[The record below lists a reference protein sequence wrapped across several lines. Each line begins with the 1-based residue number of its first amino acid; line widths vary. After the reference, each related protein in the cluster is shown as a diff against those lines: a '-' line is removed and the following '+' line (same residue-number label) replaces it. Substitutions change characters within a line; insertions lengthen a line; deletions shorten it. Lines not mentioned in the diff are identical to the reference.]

1 MAVKEAE
8 EKQKTTAL
16 AKQAS
21 AGLPAEFAE
30 ELAADAGAGTSQN
43 ADDNIVPF
51 IVLLQDMSPQVKK
64 RDAEYVD
71 GAEPGMLMNKATKK
85 LYASD
90 DAQATA
96 NHLPLLVFQPCAF
109 DRAIIQWIP
118 RVDGGGFVAR
128 HDLKGTVEE
137 TMKAIGAKQVEITDE
152 KGDKKLVWK
161 TGDGKH
167 DLIDT
172 RYHFGNILEDD
183 GTIVPAVIGMSST
196 GHTASREWMTLMN
209 QKVKV
214 GEKLITPPSWSKSYI
229 VHSKGKT
236 NNKGDFFV
244 FTVDDNGWVQDAAL
258 RAAGKEL
265 NAAFG
270 KGDVKANDADLNDG
284 AAAGA
289 GAADAEMPI

>member
-1 MAVKEAE
+1 MAAKEE
-8 EKQKTTAL
+8 EKKTTAL
-16 AKQAS
+16 ATTAA

-64 RDAEYVD
+64 RDPEYVD

-85 LYASD
+85 LYAAD
-90 DAQATA
+90 EEQATA
-96 NHLPLLVFQPCAF
+96 NHLPLLVFQPVAF

-128 HDLKGTVEE
+128 HEFKGSLEE
-137 TMKAIGAKQVEITDE
+137 TMKAIDGKQVEITDE
-152 KGDKKLVWK
+152 RGDKKLVWK

-183 GTIVPAVIGMSST
+183 GTLVPAVIGMSST

-214 GEKLITPPSWSKSYI
+214 GDKLIVPPSWAKSYI
-229 VHSKGKT
+229 VHSKSKS

-244 FTVDDNGWVQDAAL
+244 FTVDDNGWVQDAAI

-270 KGDVKANDADLNDG
+270 KGDIRANDADLNEGG
-284 AAAGA
+284 AATGGA
-289 GAADAEMPI
+289 NDADVPI

>member
-1 MAVKEAE
+1 MATKETE
-8 EKQKTTAL
+8 DKTKAL
-16 AKQAS
+16 VPTTP
-21 AGLPAEFAE
+21 AGLPAEFLD

-90 DAQATA
+90 DAQAEA

-109 DRAIIQWIP
+109 DRAVIEWIP
-118 RVDGGGFVAR
+118 RTDGGGFVAR
-128 HDLKGTVEE
+128 HEFKGTVEE
-137 TMKAIGAKQVEITDE
+137 TMKAIGGKQVEITDE
-152 KGDKKLVWK
+152 KGEKKLVWK

-183 GTIVPAVIGMSST
+183 GTLVPAVIGMSST

-209 QKVKV
+209 QKVKA
-214 GEKLITPPSWSKSYI
+214 GDKLIVPPSWSKSYI

-244 FTVDDNGWVQDAAL
+244 FTVDDNGFIADAAI
-258 RAAGKEL
+258 RADGKAL
-265 NAAFG
+265 NVAFT
-270 KGDVKANDADLNDG
+270 KGDVRANDADLNETGSGSGGG
-284 AAAGA
+284 AD
-289 GAADAEMPI
+289 DAEMPI